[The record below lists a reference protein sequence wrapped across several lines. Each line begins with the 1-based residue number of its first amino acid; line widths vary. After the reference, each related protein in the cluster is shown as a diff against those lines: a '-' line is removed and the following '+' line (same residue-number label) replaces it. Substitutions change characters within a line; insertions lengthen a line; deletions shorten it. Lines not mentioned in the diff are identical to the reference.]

1 MVAASVRSCSTVV
14 MHQFEKAVIVGV
26 GLLGGSIGLALRQR
40 NLADRVL
47 GVGRSQSTL
56 QRAMALG
63 AISEF
68 IDDLDLAC
76 QGADLIVVCTPVQS
90 IAGYLTRCLG
100 SQLADGCLVT
110 DVGST
115 KERICSLIPAD
126 GHSRFCG
133 SHPVAGS
140 DRSGVDYASAD
151 LFQNRLA
158 IVTPTE
164 KTDPQ
169 LADRTELFWQ
179 SLGCRTV
186 VMSPAEHDQAI
197 ARVSH
202 LPHLVAAALAAA
214 TDERLLPLV
223 GAGWSD
229 TTRIAAG
236 NVELWQQI
244 VEENRA
250 AILAALKEYSVS
262 LTQWIRAIERDDS
275 GLLVDLLEAG
285 KNKRDAVR
293 N

>member
-1 MVAASVRSCSTVV
+1 
-14 MHQFEKAVIVGV
+14 MHQYEKAVIVGV

-40 NLADRVL
+40 KLAERVL
-47 GVGRSQSTL
+47 GVGRTEATL
-56 QRAMALG
+56 RRAAAVG
-63 AISEF
+63 AVSEF
-68 IDDLDLAC
+68 SGDLDQAC
-76 QGADLIVVCTPVQS
+76 QGADLVVVCTPVQS
-90 IAGYLTRCLG
+90 IAGYLTQCLSG
-100 SQLADGCLVT
+100 PLADGCLVT

-115 KERICSLIPAD
+115 KERICSLVPTE
-126 GHSRFCG
+126 GHTRFCG

-151 LFQNRLA
+151 LFQDRLA

-164 KTDPQ
+164 QTDPL

-186 VMSPAEHDQAI
+186 RMSPAEHDQAI

-202 LPHLVAAALAAA
+202 LPHLVASALAAA

-275 GLLVDLLEAG
+275 GLLVELLEAG

-293 N
+293 SDNFA